1 LGEESKYLSSLHEK
15 KEMEEII
22 EPAEINIYFVENHL
36 ELIARVML
44 LFTIINKND
53 LNLRE
58 KSELFF
64 EV

>member
-1 LGEESKYLSSLHEK
+1 
-15 KEMEEII
+15 MEEII
-22 EPAEINIYFVENHL
+22 EPEEINIYFVENHI
-36 ELIARVML
+36 ELTARVML
-44 LFTIINKND
+44 LLTIINKND